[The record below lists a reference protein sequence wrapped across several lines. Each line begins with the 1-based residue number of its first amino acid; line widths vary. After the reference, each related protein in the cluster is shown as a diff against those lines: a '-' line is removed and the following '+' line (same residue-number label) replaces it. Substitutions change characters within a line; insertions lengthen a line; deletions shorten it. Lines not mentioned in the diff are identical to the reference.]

1 MTKVALEMHPG
12 FCVYNT
18 ETMLKLR
25 AAVGG
30 HHRRELRPVAPD
42 LAGGIEPVAAIRA
55 LGSAI
60 FHVHAK
66 DTKVDKYN
74 TAVNGVLDTKHY
86 GGDEIHRSWV
96 FRTVGY
102 GNDAQYWRD
111 MISNLRLVGYD
122 DVLSIE
128 HEDSFMTNEEGL
140 EKAVRFLKDSVI
152 SEPKP
157 GGMFWA

>member
-1 MTKVALEMHPG
+1 M
-12 FCVYNT
+12 
-18 ETMLKLR
+18 
-25 AAVGG
+25 
-30 HHRRELRPVAPD
+30 
-42 LAGGIEPVAAIRA
+42 
-55 LGSAI
+55 
-60 FHVHAK
+60 
-66 DTKVDKYN
+66 
-74 TAVNGVLDTKHY
+74 LDTKHY
-86 GGDEIHRSWV
+86 SDEIHRSWV